1 MSQNSIRSRLRRAA
15 WQITP
20 APILHLVFGARLRGM
35 GRLIGSTVE
44 HLLYR
49 MPCSVWVVAPEKL
62 E

>member
-35 GRLIGSTVE
+35 GRLIDAAAIKGARRIDVLS
-44 HLLYR
+44 
-49 MPCSVWVVAPEKL
+49 A
-62 E
+62 

>member
-35 GRLIGSTVE
+35 GRLIDAAGASGFLIHFLQRHEVRT
-44 HLLYR
+44 
-49 MPCSVWVVAPEKL
+49 
-62 E
+62 